1 MPKGLLTVGGT
12 LDLSQ
17 FWPLGESD
25 ADTTKLLITVSAG
38 AFQFQSSKSAAPQPT
53 RAFDGAWVKGAGGKK
68 AVIDKKNRITVRLQG
83 IDAPELHYAPAP
95 LTKKTGVTPEMR
107 AALKAVNHKYRQHW
121 GQSAAKALLD
131 MLSTLGHG
139 PLDCTFVTAADH
151 PTDVCDKYGRCVGD
165 VVVEAGG
172 KKININRWVL
182 AEGWAAPSF
191 YNSMTKPEITV
202 LAKLAAKAQAAGKG
216 IWPDYSAKVGAFN
229 FNLRYTA
236 GKQTPGF
243 ETGDDR
249 GALIM
254 PKLYRRQTTW
264 ACYKKAGIAANT
276 FAQYLKALNERFYLT
291 ADYLASGAGAPWQK
305 LGAFVKA
312 SQFTL
317 DPGAMVLEEAESTL
331 YSAAGQ
337 PVTAW

>member
-1 MPKGLLTVGGT
+1 MPKGLLTVRGK

-17 FWPLGESD
+17 FWPSGESD
-25 ADTTKLLITVSAG
+25 ADTTKLLITVAPG
-38 AFQFQSSKSAAPQPT
+38 AFQFQPSKSAAPQPT
-53 RAFDGAWVKGAGGKK
+53 QAFVGAWVKGAGGRKT
-68 AVIDKKNRITVRLQG
+68 VIDKKNRITVRLQG

-121 GQSAAKALLD
+121 GQSAAKSLLD
-131 MLSTLGHG
+131 MLSRLGAG
-139 PLDCTFVTAADH
+139 PLDCSFVTAVDH
-151 PTDVCDKYGRCVGD
+151 PNDVCDKYGRCVGD
-165 VVVEAGG
+165 VVVEAAG

-182 AEGWAAPSF
+182 AQGWAVPSF
-191 YNSMTKPEITV
+191 YNSMTKPEINAM
-202 LAKLAAKAQAAGKG
+202 AKLAAKAQASGKG
-216 IWPDYSAKVGAFN
+216 IWPDYTPKLGTFN
-229 FNLRYTA
+229 FKLLYTS
-236 GKQTPGF
+236 GKKTPGF
-243 ETGDDR
+243 QNGDDR
-249 GALIM
+249 GVLIM

-291 ADYLASGAGAPWQK
+291 ADYLASGANAPWQK

-312 SQFTL
+312 GQFTL
-317 DPGAMVLEEAESTL
+317 DPGGMVLEEAESTL
-331 YSAAGQ
+331 YSAGNA